1 MGIPSYF
8 SYIIKNYSNIIR
20 DLLSLQRDKVVFH
33 NLFMDCN
40 SIIYDVV
47 RDMEQD
53 PDEMQQCINKDDS
66 PDTDHTD
73 RFESRIIELTIQKIC
88 EHIDYIDPKCLVYIA
103 FDGVAP
109 FAKMEQQRSRRNK
122 GVFLSKTSHYIE
134 HYDGNSNND
143 NKIPHWSTS
152 NITPG
157 TKFMQ
162 KLSDAVSRYFANKEH
177 LSKQS
182 TQIIVST
189 SNDPGEGEHKMFQY
203 IREHASIKENAKI
216 IQEENTIVYGL
227 DSDLIMLS
235 IFHCKFFKNI
245 YIFRETPA
253 FMSSLVDITVLD
265 PINKCYFMDISTL
278 SRSILSEM
286 QMNVA
291 EAYRLYDYVF
301 LCFFLGNDFLPHF
314 PSLNIRTNGFSILL
328 SAYRELIGKHPNRSF
343 VTQDMQIQWK
353 WVHLFIQYL
362 AKYEHDYFIAEYDLR
377 NKWRSRK
384 WQSASAKE
392 RDFVFQ
398 SIPVIYR
405 QEEDYI
411 CPQEK
416 HWQKRYYLALFQ
428 HSQSNS
434 QIADICVNYLE
445 GLEWTFKYYTT
456 NCPDWK
462 WKYKY
467 HYAPLLNDLCNY
479 IPKTVHHFI
488 SNNSVHQPFR
498 PIVQLAYVLPRSQHH
513 LLTDTMRMFLDDHH
527 KELYPDTCEFQWAFC
542 RYFWEAHA
550 LLPEIS
556 IDTLNEW
563 NTKFSCVE

>member
-20 DLLSLQRDKVVFH
+20 DLLSLERDKVVFH

-47 RDMEQD
+47 RDIEQD
-53 PDEMQQCINKDDS
+53 PEEVKHFAKSEHN
-66 PDTDHTD
+66 D

-109 FAKMEQQRSRRNK
+109 FAKMEQQRIRRNK
-122 GVFLSKTSHYIE
+122 GVFLSKTSQYIE
-134 HYDGNSNND
+134 HYDGNPTND
-143 NKIPHWSTS
+143 EQSMHWSTS

-162 KLSDAVSRYFANKEH
+162 KLSDTVLQYFDNKKYVSKH
-177 LSKQS
+177 PI
-182 TQIIVST
+182 QIIVST

-203 IREHASIKENAKI
+203 IRDYASTKVNVKDM
-216 IQEENTIVYGL
+216 QEQNTIVYGL

-235 IFHCKFFKNI
+235 IFHCMFFKNI

-253 FMSSLVDITVLD
+253 FMSSLVDVAVLN
-265 PINKCYFMDISTL
+265 PSNKCYFMDISTL

-286 QMNVA
+286 QINSV

-328 SAYRELIGKHPNRSF
+328 SVYRELIGKYPNRSF
-343 VTQDMQIQWK
+343 VTEDMQIQWK

-362 AKYEHDYFIAEYDLR
+362 AKYEHDYLIAEYDLR

-384 WQSASAKE
+384 WQSTSAKE

-416 HWQKRYYLALFQ
+416 HWEKRYYLALF
-428 HSQSNS
+428 HDTVHVGSTNNISE
-434 QIADICVNYLE
+434 ICVNYLE

-467 HYAPLLNDLCNY
+467 HYAPLLTDLCNY

-488 SNNSVHQPFR
+488 PNNKVHQPFL

-513 LLTDTMRMFLDDHH
+513 LLSDTMRVFLHDHH

-550 LLPEIS
+550 MLPSIS
-556 IDTLNEW
+556 IDVLNEW
-563 NTKFSCVE
+563 NVKCSRF